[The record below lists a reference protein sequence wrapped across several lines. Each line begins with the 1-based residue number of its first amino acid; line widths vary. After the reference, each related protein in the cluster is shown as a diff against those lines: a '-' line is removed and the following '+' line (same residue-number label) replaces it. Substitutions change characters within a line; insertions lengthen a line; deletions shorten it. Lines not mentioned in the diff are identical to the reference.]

1 MAAKTSAGILLYRLR
16 DTWEV
21 LLVHPGGPFWA
32 RKDEG
37 AWFIVKGE
45 VEAEEELL
53 PAAEREF
60 REELG
65 VEAPSGERTSL
76 GSLKNKSGKLIHA
89 WAIEGDLDVSTIRSN
104 TCHIEW
110 PPRSGKRIEIPEVD
124 RAEFFP
130 LETAVQ
136 KMSPAEQEFLR
147 RLALHLAQR
156 TAG

>member
-1 MAAKTSAGILLYRLR
+1 MAAKTSAGILLFRFR
-16 DTWEV
+16 DTLQV

-45 VEAEEELL
+45 VEAGEELL

-65 VEAPSGERTSL
+65 VEAPAGERISL

-89 WAIEGDLDVSTIRSN
+89 WAIEGDLDVSAIRSN
-104 TCHIEW
+104 TCTIEW

-130 LETAVQ
+130 VEVALT
-136 KMSPAEQEFLR
+136 KMSAAEQEFLR
-147 RLALHLAQR
+147 RLAEHLKR
-156 TAG
+156 TTAH

>member
-1 MAAKTSAGILLYRLR
+1 MPAKTSAGILLYRWR
-16 DTWEV
+16 DTVEV

-45 VEAEEELL
+45 VEPDEDLL
-53 PAAEREF
+53 AAAEREF
-60 REELG
+60 GEELG
-65 VEAPSGERTSL
+65 LALPAGERIPL

-89 WAIEGDLDVSTIRSN
+89 WAVEGDLDVSGIRSN
-104 TCHIEW
+104 TCQIEW

-124 RAEFFP
+124 RAEFFSIEQA
-130 LETAVQ
+130 LG

-147 RLALHLAQR
+147 RLAERMPAR
-156 TAG
+156 RS